1 MRLTQ
6 NQLEAWRSAKAHL
19 LLPIVYVR
27 GFAMTGGEIEDTSA
41 DPFNGFNIGSMLLRT
56 AWTGD
61 SARHVFESPVL
72 RLSQPPYGYRLAF
85 SDGIRGLDVDQKQE
99 LRERAEALRGK
110 RNDGNASESPFGIV
124 AIYRYYDAASH
135 AFGDGTRPGME
146 TYGWGLGRL
155 VVDLLEATGAPG
167 VYLVAHSMGGLVA
180 RTFLQNE
187 SVLDDTHP
195 DATVR
200 LLASAEEKAR
210 AASLAAV
217 KALIDREPRPL
228 RIAQE
233 QWSNARK
240 SVRRLFTYGTPH
252 NGITVQGG
260 IGNTLLGPVDA
271 LLGLELSNFES
282 DRMKVYLG
290 NPPEANSLGNTFDIG
305 NVFCVVG
312 TGASDYPVAAG
323 FSRRLVGQLSDGLVE
338 TDNAVVHGP
347 VPRGAEGAGG
357 ADAAENTVL
366 AAHAHMRRAHS
377 GPYGMV
383 NSEEGFGNLSRFLF
397 GDARIDGDLLVR
409 RIDLPPQLESIKDTQ
424 NVRASYT
431 FETALRVR
439 GERWVMTERLAR
451 DGSAIFRQ
459 YDELFPE
466 QQHRRLTL
474 PENRKE
480 TDEAMAAR
488 RQRHRRVDL
497 FSAFLDTRLRTL
509 DDTPERVAGH
519 ELHGTLGFALRLRI
533 AVPDYE
539 VDGSFW
545 RKNHYEGSALFDRDL
560 VFLAFPDPAVPGGW
574 GLAWGDN
581 AADPTNDRLRII
593 TETTAAEPQDV
604 PDLRADPAPRGAG
617 GYRRNPDDSVEFWIP
632 LREDGPPAFHA
643 WLRLTARIWN
653 APTP

>member
-6 NQLEAWRSAKAHL
+6 QQLAAWRKAKARL

-85 SDGIRGLDVDQKQE
+85 SDGVRGLDVDQKQE
-99 LRERAEALRGK
+99 LRDRTEALQGQG
-110 RNDGNASESPFGIV
+110 NDGNMSESPFGIV
-124 AIYRYYDAASH
+124 AIYRYYDAASR

-187 SVLDDTHP
+187 AVLDDTHP
-195 DATVR
+195 EAAVPAH
-200 LLASAEEKAR
+200 ASPEAKAR

-217 KALIDREPRPL
+217 KALIEREPRPL
-228 RIAQE
+228 RISQE
-233 QWSNARK
+233 QWLNARR

-260 IGNTLLGPVDA
+260 IGNTLLGPVDS
-271 LLGLELSNFES
+271 LLGLELSNFERE
-282 DRMKVYLG
+282 RMREYLG
-290 NPPEANSLGNTFDIG
+290 KPPEANSLGNTFDIQ
-305 NVFCVVG
+305 NVFCIVG

-338 TDNAVVHGP
+338 LDNAVLHGP
-347 VPRGAEGAGG
+347 AAADNTGS
-357 ADAAENTVL
+357 ADAAESTVL
-366 AAHAHMRRAHS
+366 AARAYMRRAHS

-409 RIDLPPQLESIKDTQ
+409 RIDLPPQLEEIKDTQ

-439 GERWVMTERLAR
+439 GERWVMTERLAP
-451 DGSAIFRQ
+451 DGSAIFRR

-466 QQHRRLTL
+466 KDHTRLATV
-474 PENRKE
+474 ENRTE
-480 TDEAMAAR
+480 TDEMMQAR
-488 RQRHRRVDL
+488 RQRHRRVEL
-497 FSAFLDTRLRTL
+497 FSAFLDTGLRTL
-509 DDTPERVAGH
+509 DDAPERIRDR
-519 ELHGTLGFALRLRI
+519 ELKGTLGFALRLRVS
-533 AVPDYE
+533 VPDYE
-539 VDGSFW
+539 VDGSLLFW
-545 RKNHYEGSALFDRDL
+545 RRHHYEGSALFDRDL

-593 TETTAAEPQDV
+593 TAATEAEPQDV
-604 PDLRADPAPRGAG
+604 PDAGASGAD
-617 GYRRNPDDSVEFWIP
+617 GYRRNLPSSVEFWIP
-632 LREDGPPAFHA
+632 LREDGPPAFRA
-643 WLRLTARIWN
+643 WLRLTARVWN
-653 APTP
+653 APVP